1 MIKNILSLIKV
12 KKIKMI
18 KKILIVLSLFFLNN
32 VAIADQKVPNWIFV
46 ATNVSLD
53 SFYIDLN
60 NINIKSKNIR
70 EYWSKVNY
78 EKPLV
83 WKETNYYSSISLH
96 ELNCEN
102 NMSNL
107 VYGKT
112 YTRKELQ
119 GNSVNIQAAEA
130 WEIVKPDS
138 TEVAIANKICKY

>member
-1 MIKNILSLIKV
+1 
-12 KKIKMI
+12 MI

-32 VAIADQKVPNWIFV
+32 VAIAAQKVPNWIFA
-46 ATNVSLD
+46 ATNVSMDL
-53 SFYIDLN
+53 FYIDLN

-83 WKETNYYSSISLH
+83 WQETNYYSSISFH

-102 NMSNL
+102 NMSNF

-119 GNSVNIQAAEA
+119 GNSVNIQAAET

-138 TEVAIANKICKY
+138 TEAAIANKICKY